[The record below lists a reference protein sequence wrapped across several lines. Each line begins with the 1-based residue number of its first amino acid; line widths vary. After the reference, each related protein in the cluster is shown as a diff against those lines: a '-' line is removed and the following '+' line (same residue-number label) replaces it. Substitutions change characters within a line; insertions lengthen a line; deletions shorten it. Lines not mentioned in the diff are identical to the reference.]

1 MLKRSSKWGGG
12 GRNLRIE
19 FIKLSTESRRT
30 KVSKGNQVTVI
41 IKVGES
47 QKSVITGLIKDW
59 S

>member
-1 MLKRSSKWGGG
+1 MLKRSSKWGG